1 MSSWCFFCRSKAP
14 AWSLQAQLWAGEARP
29 PRLARMAGGAPPPC
43 SRLRRARGSP
53 THSCGSFTGLPP
65 VTQKK
70 NQEGQKAEAGRQRA
84 SEPPLFTHLSLA
96 RASMKIW
103 CFRKRDTAI
112 KWCENATVSAF
123 RVSLIERDCGVSEQ
137 TTIKWDTFLTFRI
150 PL

>member
-1 MSSWCFFCRSKAP
+1 MFLLSFQGSSLVTSSAAVGGGSPP
-14 AWSLQAQLWAGEARP
+14 ASP
-29 PRLARMAGGAPPPC
+29 CSHGGRGAPPC